1 MKVVLMGKHKRST
14 VGALEHLVAQGCD
27 VAAVVGPLEP
37 GGAAPAQ
44 RLDEAARR
52 HGIPLAS
59 DDDLYAAIEAP
70 GSRQLDLEGV
80 DLVLSFLFWRR
91 IRAPLI
97 DLGRLGC
104 LNFHPA
110 PLPDMRG
117 VGGYNVAVLE
127 GMPEWGVSAHF
138 VDEAFD
144 TGDLVRVVRFPIDP
158 GSETAFSLDLRSQ
171 EQLLEV
177 FRATIDSAL
186 AGEPLPR
193 AAQGE
198 GRYVGRAQFD
208 AMRRVDPADPEELT
222 ERRIRAFWYPPHDG
236 ATIEVG
242 GRTLTLVDRRLLA
255 QTAAAYRA
263 AGMLP

>member
-1 MKVVLMGKHKRST
+1 MKVVLMGKHKRSV
-14 VGALEHLVAQGCD
+14 VGALEHLVQRGCS
-27 VAAVVGPLEP
+27 VVAVVAPPEP

-52 HGIPLAS
+52 HDIPLAS
-59 DDDLYAAIEAP
+59 DEDLYAAIEAP
-70 GSRQLDLEGV
+70 GSGPLDLVGV

-91 IRAPLI
+91 IRVPLI
-97 DLGRLGC
+97 ELGRLGC

-127 GMPEWGVSAHF
+127 GLREWGVSAHF

-144 TGDLVRVVRFPIDP
+144 TGDLVRVVRFPVDLE
-158 GSETAFSLDLRSQ
+158 SETAFSLDLRSQ
-171 EQLLEV
+171 EQLLEL
-177 FRATIDSAL
+177 FRWSLDRAL

-198 GRYVGRAQFD
+198 GRYVGRGQLE
-208 AMRRVDPADPEELT
+208 AMRRVDPDDPAALT
-222 ERRIRAFWYPPHDG
+222 ERRIRAFWYPPYDG
-236 ATIEVG
+236 ATIELA
-242 GRTLTLVDRRLLA
+242 GRTLTLVDRSLLA
-255 QTAAAYRA
+255 ETAAAYRA

>member
-1 MKVVLMGKHKRST
+1 VKVVLLGKHKRSA

-27 VAAVVGPLEP
+27 VRAVVAPPEP
-37 GGAAPAQ
+37 GGTAPAQ

-52 HGIPLAS
+52 HGLRLVTE
-59 DDDLYAAIEAP
+59 DELYAAAEP
-70 GSRQLDLEGV
+70 V

-97 DLGRLGC
+97 ELGSIGC

-110 PLPDMRG
+110 PLPEMRG

-127 GMPEWGVSAHF
+127 GFAEWGVSAHF
-138 VDEAFD
+138 VDERFD
-144 TGDLVRVVRFPIDP
+144 TGDLVRVERFAIDP
-158 GSETAFSLDLRSQ
+158 GAETAFSLDLRSQ
-171 EQLLEV
+171 ERLLEV
-177 FRATIDSAL
+177 FRWTIDRAL

-193 AAQGE
+193 EPQGE
-198 GRYVGRAQFD
+198 GRYVSREEFD
-208 AMRRVDPADPEELT
+208 ALRRVRAEDPPELT
-222 ERRIRAFWYPPHDG
+222 ERRIRAFWYPPYDG

-242 GRTLTLVDRRLLA
+242 GRTLTLVDRRLLE